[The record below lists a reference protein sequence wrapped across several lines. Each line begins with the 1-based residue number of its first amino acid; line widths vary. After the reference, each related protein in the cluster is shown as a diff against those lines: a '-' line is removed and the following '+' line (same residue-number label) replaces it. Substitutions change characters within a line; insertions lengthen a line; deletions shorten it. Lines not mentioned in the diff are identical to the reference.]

1 MPAEV
6 QKQMITDLLN
16 EMKDLSADERLKLME
31 KVLDNPNLDPSV
43 RAKLMEE
50 MLRSTE
56 DLPPEDR
63 QKLIEKMLENSD
75 NLGKDKFRFSF
86 ASKIFSR
93 CENKDKINGA
103 NA

>member
-43 RAKLMEE
+43 RARLMEE
-50 MLRSTE
+50 MLQNTE
-56 DLPPEDR
+56 DLSPEDR
-63 QKLIEKMLENSD
+63 QKLLGKMLENSD
-75 NLGKDKFRFSF
+75 HLGKSEFYILRKKKLLFF
-86 ASKIFSR
+86 
-93 CENKDKINGA
+93 
-103 NA
+103 

>member
-43 RAKLMEE
+43 RARLMEE
-50 MLRSTE
+50 MLQNTE
-56 DLPPEDR
+56 DLSPEDR
-63 QKLIEKMLENSD
+63 QKLLGKMLENSD
-75 NLGKDKFRFSF
+75 HLGKSEFYFLRKKKLFFF
-86 ASKIFSR
+86 
-93 CENKDKINGA
+93 
-103 NA
+103 